1 MAQEQTTVAV
11 QRHLDALAE
20 GVPAEPVIRQLL
32 DQALGR
38 LQALCT
44 NLLFRGYP
52 WLALP
57 PVNLRP
63 EELLGGVAERLLQ
76 AMQEIRPQTV
86 RQFFALANQH
96 IRWELNDLSQ
106 RLDKQPP
113 KAPLSDGAVPAP
125 ANTASELS
133 PEGRRM
139 LEAIDHLPE
148 EEREAFDLVR
158 IQGLTYLEATEVLG
172 VSVETVQRHLNRSLV
187 LLAEQL
193 DDLRPT

>member
-11 QRHLDALAE
+11 QRHHDALAE

-32 DQALGR
+32 GR
-38 LQALCT
+38 PQALCT

-63 EELLGGVAERLLQ
+63 EDLLGGVAERLLK
-76 AMQEIRPQTV
+76 ATQEVRPQSV

-113 KAPLSDGAVPAP
+113 TAPLSDGAVPGP

-148 EEREAFDLVR
+148 EEREVFAWCASR
-158 IQGLTYLEATEVLG
+158 G
-172 VSVETVQRHLNRSLV
+172 
-187 LLAEQL
+187 
-193 DDLRPT
+193 